1 MDTVALSRALLE
13 ESQQQALR
21 PESEAAQRH
30 GSGHAD
36 LVRLARD
43 YIQKTRA
50 ALHEIHRT
58 GAAGMEIVSAY
69 TGMMD
74 HLICHLYSAAC
85 EEMARRFPGQ
95 KPNCAVVAQG
105 GYGRGELN
113 PQSDI
118 DLLFLYPWKTTPV
131 IESVTEKLL
140 HTLWDAGLQVGN
152 AVRNIGET
160 MRLAEADIK
169 VKTALLEIRFLCG
182 DYALYKEFESAVE
195 KRLVKKQ
202 VGRFIREKLEESRAR
217 HANFGGSVYLLDP
230 DVKEGQG
237 GLRDIHTA
245 RWIARAS
252 QGAKNF
258 DQLVRNGI
266 VSAADVAKL
275 NAAGDFLLRVR
286 NQLHFSTGK
295 HQDQLTFE
303 EREKAAAALGFAGEG
318 TLKDVEVFMR
328 SYYLHA
334 AEIQRLS
341 TLIVHRLHDCSRPF
355 FSGHAVFSKTLR
367 EGVRLS
373 KGHLTVTKPE
383 ILRADPGNLIRVFA
397 DAQQNRCELSHETR
411 EAMRE
416 QLDWVDENFRRSAEA
431 NLPFFEILRWKE
443 RVYETLAEMHACGVL
458 GAFIPEFGRLLCMA
472 LHDAYHTYTVDQ
484 HSLRLIKEIERLKA
498 GEYKNA
504 LPLLTQLAREADK
517 IELLYLGL
525 MFHDIG
531 KGFGGGHSEIG
542 ARMVRPLVR
551 RMRLNVD
558 DGALVEFLVRYHLLM
573 TNTAFR
579 RDLEDPKT
587 IFDFAHTVG
596 NVNNLKMLYLLT
608 FADVK
613 GVGPDV
619 WNAWKAS
626 LLGELY
632 VKTLTI
638 LEEFE
643 KGEFERPDL
652 KAAVRRVQVRMR
664 RDLAKDHAL
673 DRVNRFLDAMPDRYF
688 LSVSESDMPAQFAL
702 MEQFNGK
709 GAVSFVEHFPERHCS
724 SLVVCTQDRPGLFA
738 AITGVLTSL
747 NLNILNARIF
757 TSSDGRIL
765 DIFRISHAGRPEVV
779 MAHTRW
785 SKFRDSLNDVL
796 AGGIDVARLVAA
808 SQKGV
813 LLQKRVPKVS
823 TVIQIDNEA
832 SEQFNIVEVFTEDR
846 IGVLFNIAHELHQL
860 GLSIHVAKISTNVD
874 QVADVFYVADRSGV
888 KVMDPNRLEQI
899 KDVLYQR
906 LAPQHEGRAQSAY

>member
-1 MDTVALSRALLE
+1 LE
-13 ESQQQALR
+13 E
-21 PESEAAQRH
+21 
-30 GSGHAD
+30 
-36 LVRLARD
+36 
-43 YIQKTRA
+43 T
-50 ALHEIHRT
+50 
-58 GAAGMEIVSAY
+58 
-69 TGMMD
+69 
-74 HLICHLYSAAC
+74 
-85 EEMARRFPGQ
+85 
-95 KPNCAVVAQG
+95 
-105 GYGRGELN
+105 
-113 PQSDI
+113 
-118 DLLFLYPWKTTPV
+118 
-131 IESVTEKLL
+131 
-140 HTLWDAGLQVGN
+140 
-152 AVRNIGET
+152 
-160 MRLAEADIK
+160 
-169 VKTALLEIRFLCG
+169 
-182 DYALYKEFESAVE
+182 
-195 KRLVKKQ
+195 
-202 VGRFIREKLEESRAR
+202 RAR
-217 HANFGGSVYLLDP
+217 HAGFGGSVYLLEP

-245 RWIARAS
+245 RWIARAT

-258 DQLVRNGI
+258 AELARNGI

-275 NAAGDFLLRVR
+275 KDAQDFLLRVR

-303 EREKAAAALGFAGEG
+303 EQEKAAAALGFAGEG
-318 TLKDVEVFMR
+318 TLRDVEVFMR
-328 SYYLHA
+328 AYYLHA
-334 AEIQRLS
+334 AEVQRLS

-355 FSGHAVFSKTLR
+355 FSGRAVFSKTLR

-373 KGHLTVTKPE
+373 RGHLTVTKPE
-383 ILRADPGNLIRVFA
+383 ILRADPGNLIRLFA

-411 EAMRE
+411 EALRE
-416 QLDWVDENFRRSAEA
+416 HLDLIDDNFRRSAAA
-431 NLPFFEILRWKE
+431 NLPFFGILRWKE

-484 HSLRLIKEIERLKA
+484 HSLRLVKEIERLKA
-498 GEYKNA
+498 GEYKEG

-542 ARMVRPLVR
+542 ARMVRPIVR

-573 TNTAFR
+573 THTAFR

-587 IFDFAHTVG
+587 IFDFARIVGTVK
-596 NVNNLKMLYLLT
+596 NLKMLYLLT

-632 VKTLTI
+632 VKTLTL

-643 KGEFERPDL
+643 KGEFQRPDV

-664 RDLAKDHAL
+664 RDLAKDHPV
-673 DRVNRFLDAMPDRYF
+673 DRVNHFLEAMPDHYF
-688 LSVSESDMPAQFAL
+688 FSVSEADIPAQFAL
-702 MEQFNGK
+702 MEEFSGV
-709 GAVSFVEHFPERHCS
+709 GAVSYVEHFPERHCS

-738 AITGVLTSL
+738 AITGVLTAL

-765 DIFRISHAGRPEVV
+765 DIFRISHGGRPEVA
-779 MAHTRW
+779 MAQSRW
-785 SKFRDSLNDVL
+785 SKFRDNLNEVL
-796 AGGIDVARLVAA
+796 SGDIDVERLVAS
-808 SQKGV
+808 SQRGL
-813 LLQKRVPKVS
+813 LLQKRAPKVS

-832 SEQFNIVEVFTEDR
+832 SEPFNIVEVFTDDR
-846 IGVLFNIAHELHQL
+846 IGVLFTIAHELHQL

-874 QVADVFYVADRSGV
+874 QVADVFYVADQSGI
-888 KVMDPNRLEQI
+888 KVTDPARLEQI
-899 KDVLYQR
+899 KNSLYQR